1 MHVISCV
8 LCGLLLAGFI
18 LCFYYLLRERPDTE
32 AVDDLGYLSKIET
45 FSESQ
50 DTND

>member
-1 MHVISCV
+1 MQAISYI

-32 AVDDLGYLSKIET
+32 AVDDLGYLSKIDT
-45 FSESQ
+45 FSEFQ